1 MTDLDTKPTVVPFSQ
16 PAGRT
21 EWKASLARYNKA
33 TTAAAEFDPEYDR
46 IEAVWRD
53 GLPSMDSIH
62 WSAFPFADRGHVA
75 RILNLEA
82 AEQHHRRGL
91 GKWWWAKDAAASLAK
106 FRAALDSV
114 QQFRDA
120 EERHEIESGFRA
132 ASDHYERLTDAI
144 CDASDELMAMAAPDA
159 AALRWKLEHLKN
171 DDGSFAAYE
180 PEYLHQVNEDI
191 ARILGPA
198 G

>member
-16 PAGRT
+16 PASRT
-21 EWKASLARYNKA
+21 EWEASLARYNKA
-33 TTAAAEFDPEYDR
+33 TAEADEFDPEYER
-46 IEAVWRD
+46 LEAIWRK

-62 WSAFPFADRGHVA
+62 WEAFPFADRDHVA

-120 EERHEIESGFRA
+120 LERHEIESGFRA
-132 ASDHYERLTDAI
+132 ASDHYERLTEAI
-144 CDASDELMAMAAPDA
+144 CDASEELMAMAAPDA
-159 AALRWKLEHLKN
+159 AALRWKLDYLKN
-171 DDGSFAAYE
+171 NDGSFAAYDA
-180 PEYLHQVNEDI
+180 EYMRQTIDDI